1 MTGGLDQLYSDIL
14 GFVPRQCGFMLEVSG
29 GVASFDILVNAV
41 WAEIVS
47 AIEMRASS
55 VFGAGNPDTF
65 YKVRGSIMYM

>member
-1 MTGGLDQLYSDIL
+1 
-14 GFVPRQCGFMLEVSG
+14 MLEVSG

-55 VFGAGNPDTF
+55 VFAAGNPDTF
-65 YKVRGSIMYM
+65 YKVGAIRDQ